1 MDLLFN
7 FLVTR
12 FIEEMFVFLFTLF
25 FFFSLPL
32 IFILAA
38 ASVSHFLTA
47 AIYVF
52 LPRKLVSVVPCSSQL
67 IQVNV
72 DI

>member
-1 MDLLFN
+1 MNLLFN

-52 LPRKLVSVVPCSSQL
+52 LPTKLVSVVSCSSQL

>member
-1 MDLLFN
+1 M
-7 FLVTR
+7 
-12 FIEEMFVFLFTLF
+12 FLFTL
-25 FFFSLPL
+25 FFSLPL
-32 IFILAA
+32 IFTLAA

-47 AIYVF
+47 AVYVF
-52 LPRKLVSVVPCSSQL
+52 LPTKLVSVVSRSSQL

>member
-25 FFFSLPL
+25 FFSLPL
-32 IFILAA
+32 IFTLAA

-52 LPRKLVSVVPCSSQL
+52 LPTKLVSVVSNSNQL

>member
-25 FFFSLPL
+25 FFSLPL
-32 IFILAA
+32 IFTLAA
-38 ASVSHFLTA
+38 ASVSRFLTA
-47 AIYVF
+47 AIYAF
-52 LPRKLVSVVPCSSQL
+52 LPTKLVSVVSRSSQL

>member
-1 MDLLFN
+1 MNLLFN

-25 FFFSLPL
+25 FSLPL
-32 IFILAA
+32 IFTLAA

-52 LPRKLVSVVPCSSQL
+52 PPTKLVSVVSRSSQL

>member
-25 FFFSLPL
+25 FFSLSL
-32 IFILAA
+32 IFTLAA

-52 LPRKLVSVVPCSSQL
+52 LPTKLVSVVSRSSQL

>member
-1 MDLLFN
+1 MNLLFN
-7 FLVTR
+7 FLVTC

-25 FFFSLPL
+25 FSLPL
-32 IFILAA
+32 IFTLAA

-52 LPRKLVSVVPCSSQL
+52 LPTKLVSVVSRSSQL

>member
-25 FFFSLPL
+25 FFSLPL
-32 IFILAA
+32 IFTLAA
-38 ASVSHFLTA
+38 ARVSHFLTA

-52 LPRKLVSVVPCSSQL
+52 LPTKLVSVVSRSSQL